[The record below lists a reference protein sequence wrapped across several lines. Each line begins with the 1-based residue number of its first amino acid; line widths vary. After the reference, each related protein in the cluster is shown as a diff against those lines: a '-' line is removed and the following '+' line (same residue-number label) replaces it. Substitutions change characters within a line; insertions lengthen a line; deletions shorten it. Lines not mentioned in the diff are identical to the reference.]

1 MPVIARFY
9 GMVIKMYFQQK
20 EHNPPHFHVVYGEY
34 MGVIDI
40 QTLNMIEGD
49 LPQKAVSLVK
59 EWAQQ
64 HQDEL
69 LNIWN
74 TQSFI
79 QLPPLE

>member
-1 MPVIARFY
+1 MIY
-9 GMVIKMYFQQK
+9 SDQGQ
-20 EHNPPHFHVVYGEY
+20 HNKPHFHVVYGEY

-74 TQSFI
+74 TQNFI

>member
-1 MPVIARFY
+1 MPVISRFY
-9 GMVIKMYFQQK
+9 GMIIKMYFQQK

-34 MGVIDI
+34 MGEIEI
-40 QTLNMIEGD
+40 ETLRLMEGD
-49 LPQKAVSLVK
+49 LPQKALNMVT

-69 LNIWN
+69 MKIWN
-74 TQSFI
+74 TQEFI